1 MIPLIQLNEKKNN
14 SLLSADNKPYGILR
28 AVLFYYGEKNM
39 TKKCSALIGA
49 AAGFLN
55 GLFGSGGGIAA
66 VPLLEKNGV
75 EKKKA
80 HAESVALIMVLSA
93 VSAVIYGFKN
103 RELFGSELVYIIPAG
118 LVGAGIGA
126 KMMKKMPVKILKKI
140 FGVLLIGAGVRMLW
154 R

>member
-1 MIPLIQLNEKKNN
+1 
-14 SLLSADNKPYGILR
+14 
-28 AVLFYYGEKNM
+28 M

-93 VSAVIYGFKN
+93 ALRTESFSAVS
-103 RELFGSELVYIIPAG
+103 LFI
-118 LVGAGIGA
+118 
-126 KMMKKMPVKILKKI
+126 
-140 FGVLLIGAGVRMLW
+140 
-154 R
+154 